1 MTQLSPHFSLAEFT
15 RSDAAKRLG
24 DANQP
29 TAAHLANLRLLAA
42 GMERV
47 RAIFSA
53 PITITSAYRNP
64 RVNRAVGGVPNSHH
78 ALGLAADFRVGSI
91 PPFNAGRQ
99 IAESS
104 LRFDQLILE
113 TSRNILHISF
123 APAMRRQLLTQRGGA
138 GTPFEQGIVR

>member
-1 MTQLSPHFSLAEFT
+1 MTKLSMNFTLAEFI
-15 RSDAAKRLG
+15 RSDAADRLG
-24 DANQP
+24 DANDP
-29 TAAHLANLRLLAA
+29 TPTHLANLRLLAA

-47 RAIFSA
+47 RALFNA

-78 ALGLAADFRVGSI
+78 ALGLAADFRVGTI

-99 IAESS
+99 IADSS

-138 GTPFEQGIVR
+138 GTPFENGIVR